1 MNIIISTLAK
11 SVTTLQLHIII
22 TCRNILII
30 YIQIYMSL
38 EMLFFDFL
46 DNSQQSVID
55 IVTMNVYG
63 TIVYFSKKILV
74 LKVLNSLTAFIFLF

>member
-1 MNIIISTLAK
+1 
-11 SVTTLQLHIII
+11 
-22 TCRNILII
+22 
-30 YIQIYMSL
+30 MSL